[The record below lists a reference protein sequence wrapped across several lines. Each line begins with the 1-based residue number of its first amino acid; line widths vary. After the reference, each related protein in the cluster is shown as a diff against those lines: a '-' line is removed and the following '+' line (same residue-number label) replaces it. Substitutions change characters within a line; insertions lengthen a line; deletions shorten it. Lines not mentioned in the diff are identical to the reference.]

1 VRSRRCVLGR
11 RLALTDIL
19 HTTLHLLSFLLTLII
34 LSSFTYP
41 QRERHGVQ
49 LSFFLL
55 TMLSD
60 YWLLTDLDG
69 TLIATPHKAHG
80 RYLPITQSPCYEPV
94 RKWLSSGG
102 NVCIVT
108 TADLRVV
115 DQVYHPLR
123 PFLKTQAEYIAEV
136 AASTAKDKLAA
147 PRRSGCLLLSLYTG
161 AVLYWCTADAIVTLP
176 GYASA
181 VHCATRESIELAAAY
196 KVSMPHARLFV
207 DGSQTKLR
215 EESQMCVHGTCIN
228 NATAEWLQ
236 RRVEDLYFTYT
247 QDILAGT
254 EKSVR
259 EATKWLSQRY
269 QRMWGGLLQYLDVLY
284 NVVVHKTTSTT
295 LFLGKAASRTL
306 ETLVTQPPS
315 DPAAVAW
322 KMRYLRSRRE
332 LLTAVGI
339 LRIEYVEPRL
349 SYDAAAA
356 APPTDQEA
364 VSQAEAAERTELVE
378 HCSKVLLDK
387 LPPAAAKQLASAT
400 ANMSSF
406 LVDLLGPSAKDLH
419 RRLNEASVAV
429 AESSSSSLSSTS
441 NASGANI
448 AQVILLGLPLR
459 LFSKYFRAH
468 VADLVRGGV
477 NAMPQPN
484 SVVFSKIGV
493 SKSTA
498 LRYLLGK
505 DRVASVQDD
514 FQLHFTYNPGP
525 DATPETL
532 AASFV
537 GCIRRSHG
545 IAMGDNPQSTDYEL
559 TVFRDVPF
567 LSVEKESQRVERQ
580 KRILRRLQRT
590 QNIESHGGHPVMP
603 DGSPAPSY
611 VDLVSSLRR
620 SGPMMDDRLFRNINY
635 IGAEEDGTALFL
647 SALMHYVATEPRA
660 VKGEMTPEEFHH
672 AVAKA
677 QGTSRDQVLLR
688 TPPSKL

>member
-1 VRSRRCVLGR
+1 
-11 RLALTDIL
+11 
-19 HTTLHLLSFLLTLII
+19 
-34 LSSFTYP
+34 
-41 QRERHGVQ
+41 
-49 LSFFLL
+49 
-55 TMLSD
+55 MLSD
-60 YWLLTDLDG
+60 YWLLSDLDG

-80 RYLPITQSPCYEPV
+80 RYLPITQSPCYEPIK
-94 RKWLSSGG
+94 KWLGNGG

-108 TADLRVV
+108 TADVRVIE
-115 DQVYHPLR
+115 QVYHPLR
-123 PFLKTQAEYIAEV
+123 PFLKTQAAYVAEV
-136 AASTAKDKLAA
+136 EAAGKSAT
-147 PRRSGCLLLSLYTG
+147 PRRSGCLLLSVYTG
-161 AVLYWCTADAIVTLP
+161 AVLYWCTADAIVMLP

-196 KVSMPHARLFV
+196 KVLMPHAKLFV

-215 EESQMCVHGTCIN
+215 EEPQMCVRGTCIST
-228 NATAEWLQ
+228 ATAHRLQ
-236 RRVEDLYFTYT
+236 QRVEELYFNYV

-254 EKSVR
+254 DKSVR
-259 EATKWLSQRY
+259 EATQWLSQRY
-269 QRMWGGLLQYLDVLY
+269 KRMWGGLLQYLEMLY
-284 NVVVHKTTSTT
+284 NVSQHKATSTT

-322 KMRYLRSRRE
+322 KMQYLRSRRA
-332 LLTAVGI
+332 LLTAIGI
-339 LRIEYVEPRL
+339 LRIEYVESRL
-349 SYDAAAA
+349 SYDAAGAPGGGAATAASKDAA
-356 APPTDQEA
+356 A
-364 VSQAEAAERTELVE
+364 QAEAAERAELVG
-378 HCSKVLLDK
+378 HCTKVLLDDLSPALTK
-387 LPPAAAKQLASAT
+387 KVAAATS
-400 ANMSSF
+400 NMASF
-406 LVDLLGPSAKDLH
+406 LVDLLGPNGKDL
-419 RRLNEASVAV
+419 RRRMNERGATTATATADSAPTEN
-429 AESSSSSLSSTS
+429 AATGAAPSPSEESE
-441 NASGANI
+441 ANI

-468 VADLVRGGV
+468 VAELVRGGV

-505 DRVASVQDD
+505 DRVATVQDD
-514 FQLHFTYNPGP
+514 FQLHFTYKPGP
-525 DATPETL
+525 NASAEALATNF
-532 AASFV
+532 A
-537 GCIRRSHG
+537 GCVRRSHG

-590 QNIESHGGHPVMP
+590 QNIESRGGQPVMP

-635 IGAEEDGTALFL
+635 VGAEEEGTALFL
-647 SALMHYVATEPRA
+647 SSLLHYVATEPKA
-660 VKGEMTPEEFHH
+660 VKGQMTPEEFYH
-672 AVAKA
+672 AIAKA
-677 QGTSRDQVLLR
+677 QGTSRDQVMLR
-688 TPPSKL
+688 MPPSKL